1 MLFQFIFL
9 MQYINFFYYF
19 NGKGKIKP
27 MKDFNTKIEQL
38 NQYIKESE
46 TIAFFTGAGIST
58 LSGIPD
64 FRSKN
69 GLYSNRYHGK
79 KPEKILHIKFFNKD
93 PEEFYTFYREK
104 LLINDVDPNVIHLFI
119 SELEKHNKK
128 VTVVTQ
134 NIDGLHEKAG
144 STNIHNIHGTILK
157 NHCVNCETEYPLQYI
172 KNTIGVPKCECGG
185 IIRPDITFY
194 GEFLNNETFKQARL
208 DTKKADLLIVLGTS
222 LVVYPAS
229 EIVSQYRGKHLV
241 IINKKHTKFDFQADL
256 AIHEDFSLVFNT
268 LLKELEV

>member
-1 MLFQFIFL
+1 
-9 MQYINFFYYF
+9 
-19 NGKGKIKP
+19 
-27 MKDFNTKIEQL
+27 MKDFNDKIEQL
-38 NQYIKESE
+38 KVLIQESQ

-69 GLYSNRYHGK
+69 GLYSNRYQGK
-79 KPEKILHIKFFNKD
+79 KPEKILHIKTFNKD
-93 PEEFYTFYREK
+93 PELFYQFYREK
-104 LLINDVDPNVIHLFI
+104 LMIDDVEPNVIHLFI
-119 SELEKHNKK
+119 SELEKMGKD

-144 STNIHNIHGTILK
+144 STHIHNVHGTILK
-157 NHCVNCETEYPLQYI
+157 NHCVDCKKEYSLEYI
-172 KNTIGVPKCECGG
+172 KNTTGVPRCECGG

-194 GEFLNNETFKQARL
+194 GELLNKETFKQARL

-229 EIVSQYRGKHLV
+229 EIVSQYRGKNLV
-241 IINKKHTKFDFQADL
+241 IINKKRTKFNLQADL
-256 AIHEDFSLVFNT
+256 VINDDFSKVFNT
-268 LLKELEV
+268 LLKEL

>member
-1 MLFQFIFL
+1 
-9 MQYINFFYYF
+9 
-19 NGKGKIKP
+19 
-27 MKDFNTKIEQL
+27 MKDFDDKIKILKDLIQ
-38 NQYIKESE
+38 ESQ

-69 GLYSNRYHGK
+69 GLYSNRYQGK
-79 KPEKILHIKFFNKD
+79 KPEKILHIKTFNKD
-93 PEEFYTFYREK
+93 PELFYQFYREK
-104 LLINDVDPNVIHLFI
+104 LLVTDIEPNVIHLFI
-119 SELEKHNKK
+119 SELEKIGKD

-144 STNIHNIHGTILK
+144 STRIHNIHGTILN
-157 NHCVNCETEYPLQYI
+157 NHCVDCKEEYSLDYI
-172 KNTIGVPKCECGG
+172 KNTTGVPHCPKCGG

-194 GEFLNNETFKQARL
+194 GEFLNKETFKQARL

-229 EIVSQYRGKHLV
+229 EIVSQYRGKNLV
-241 IINKKHTKFDFQADL
+241 IINKKHTKFNLQANL
-256 AIHEDFSLVFNT
+256 VIQEDFSKVFNT
-268 LLKELEV
+268 LLKEL